1 MKEGGIVKRI
11 FLLAAVVAVVA
22 ATLAGSV
29 LSSIGHAQGG
39 TAVPTQICAPWSKEW
54 DVSEGYWYFTWY
66 RWCYDPSVSDPSYEE
81 NWYTE
86 LGNWEW
92 SDQVN
97 MCPES
102 GTCTMSPGRSTMIT
116 GAS

>member
-11 FLLAAVVAVVA
+11 FLLAAVVVVVA
-22 ATLAGSV
+22 ATFATSV
-29 LSSIGHAQGG
+29 LSIGHAQEG

-54 DVSEGYWYFTWY
+54 DVSEGRWYFTWY

-92 SDQVN
+92 GDQVN

-116 GAS
+116 GGP